1 LKISTTSTKEKKV
14 MKNSNVFS
22 SVLAIV
28 ASAILV
34 SPSITLAGV
43 AEASALVPISI
54 PAKNASS
61 VAGVKFVGIPVAR
74 PSVYEGLITT
84 AVSSSSSATVDG
96 IVYTTLPDSGMTAGV
111 IAALNIPTVS
121 TAGITNSDFATA
133 DNQYV
138 LEITSGANIGLT
150 RTISAINAGGPT
162 VVGSVLLP
170 LAVGTKYVIR
180 PDWTLGTLLGKT
192 ATEIAA
198 SGVTGSVVLSSADN
212 IGIIRNGVLVLYYWT
227 GSAWKPTRNTVT
239 GVDYSHVRLPLSGGI
254 YYKRNKTTATTVYL
268 SGVYRA
274 TRLQALLEG
283 ADNAVFAV
291 TTPNFSD
298 TTLAQTGLHR
308 YVKSSSVISSCDE
321 VRVVSP
327 TGAVESYINAGTG
340 TAYTGGFWNGS
351 SASAPSWKSTRSGV
365 AGSANNTI
373 IPAGSA
379 IMFKKET
386 ASPRQIGLDAVYSQ

>member
-14 MKNSNVFS
+14 MKNTTAFS
-22 SVLAIV
+22 SVLAFV

-43 AEASALVPISI
+43 AEASALVPVSI
-54 PAKNASS
+54 PAKNVSG

-74 PSVYEGLITT
+74 ASVYEGLITT
-84 AVSSSSSATVDG
+84 VVTSSSSATVDG
-96 IVYTTLPDSGMTAGV
+96 IVYTTLPDTGMTAGV
-111 IAALNIPTVS
+111 ISALNIPTVS
-121 TAGITNSDFATA
+121 TARITNSDFATA

-150 RTISAINAGGPT
+150 KPISAISTGGVT
-162 VVGSVLLP
+162 IVGSVLLP
-170 LAVGTKYVIR
+170 LAEGTKYVIR
-180 PDWTLGTLLGKT
+180 PDWTLGTLLGNT
-192 ATEIAA
+192 ASDIAA
-198 SGVTGSVVLSSADN
+198 SGVTGGLASSADN
-212 IGIIRNGVLVLYYWT
+212 IGIIRNGVLELYYWT
-227 GSAWKPTRNTVT
+227 GTVWKPTRSSVA

-254 YYKRNKTTATTVYL
+254 YYKRNRTTATTVYL

-283 ADNAVFAV
+283 ADNSVYAV

-298 TTLAQTGLHR
+298 TTLSQTGLHR
-308 YVKSSSVISSCDE
+308 YVKSSSIISSCDE

-340 TAYTGGFWNGS
+340 TAYTSGFWNGS
-351 SASAPSWKSTRSGV
+351 SASAPSWKSTRGGV
-365 AGSANNTI
+365 AGSANNVV

-379 IMFKKET
+379 VMFKKET
-386 ASPRQIGLDAVYSQ
+386 GLPRQIGLDPVYSR

>member
-1 LKISTTSTKEKKV
+1 
-14 MKNSNVFS
+14 MKNTTAFS
-22 SVLAIV
+22 SVLAFV

-43 AEASALVPISI
+43 AEASALVPVSI
-54 PAKNASS
+54 PAKNVSG

-74 PSVYEGLITT
+74 ASVYEGLITT
-84 AVSSSSSATVDG
+84 VVTSSSSATVDG
-96 IVYTTLPDSGMTAGV
+96 IVYTTLPDTGMTAGV
-111 IAALNIPTVS
+111 ISALNIPTVS
-121 TAGITNSDFATA
+121 TARITNSDFATA

-150 RTISAINAGGPT
+150 KPISAISTGGVT
-162 VVGSVLLP
+162 IVGSVLLP
-170 LAVGTKYVIR
+170 LAEGTKYVIR
-180 PDWTLGTLLGKT
+180 PDWTLGTLLGNT
-192 ATEIAA
+192 ASDIAA
-198 SGVTGSVVLSSADN
+198 SGVTGGLASSADN
-212 IGIIRNGVLVLYYWT
+212 IGIIRNGVLELYYWT
-227 GSAWKPTRNTVT
+227 GTVWKPTRSSVA

-254 YYKRNKTTATTVYL
+254 YYKRNRTTATTVYL

-283 ADNAVFAV
+283 ADNSVYAV

-298 TTLAQTGLHR
+298 TTLSQTGLHR
-308 YVKSSSVISSCDE
+308 YVKSSSIISSCDE

-340 TAYTGGFWNGS
+340 TAYTSGFWNGS
-351 SASAPSWKSTRSGV
+351 SASAPSWKSTRGGV
-365 AGSANNTI
+365 AGSANNVV

-379 IMFKKET
+379 VMFKKET
-386 ASPRQIGLDAVYSQ
+386 GLPRQIGLDPVYSR

>member
-1 LKISTTSTKEKKV
+1 

-54 PAKNASS
+54 PAKNASG

-74 PSVYEGLITT
+74 ASVYEGLITT
-84 AVSSSSSATVDG
+84 AVTSSSSATVDG
-96 IVYTTLPDSGMTAGV
+96 IVYTTLPDTGMTAGV
-111 IAALNIPTVS
+111 ISALNIPTVS
-121 TAGITNSDFATA
+121 TARITNSDFATA

-150 RTISAINAGGPT
+150 KPISAISTGGVT

-180 PDWTLGTLLGKT
+180 PDWTLGTLLGNT
-192 ATEIAA
+192 VSDIAA
-198 SGVTGSVVLSSADN
+198 SGVSGGLASSADN
-212 IGIIRNGVLVLYYWT
+212 IGIIRNGALELYYWSGT
-227 GSAWKPTRNTVT
+227 AWKPTRSSVA

-254 YYKRNKTTATTVYL
+254 YYKRNRSTATTVYL

-283 ADNAVFAV
+283 ADNSVYAV

-298 TTLAQTGLHR
+298 TTLSQTGLHR
-308 YVKSSSVISSCDE
+308 YVKSSSIISSCDE

-327 TGAVESYINAGTG
+327 SGAVESYINAGTG
-340 TAYTGGFWNGS
+340 SAYTGGFWNGS
-351 SASAPSWKSTRSGV
+351 SASAPSWKSTRGGA
-365 AGSANNTI
+365 AGSANNTV

-379 IMFKKET
+379 VMIKKET
-386 ASPRQIGLDAVYSQ
+386 ALPRQIGLDPVYSR